1 MLTKVE
7 GERLLYTITLQKELH
22 SEEYIYL
29 RDGLHYDAVG
39 AHRIG

>member
-7 GERLLYTITLQKELH
+7 GERLLYTITFQKELR

-29 RDGLHYDAVG
+29 RVAFTMMLLGHTA
-39 AHRIG
+39 